1 MNEILKSNEAH
12 NTPLAS
18 GDGGMILELATIDIK
33 PGTNAD
39 FEMNLEKAQSVISQ
53 SKGYIGHQFQ
63 KCIEQDNRYV
73 LLIRWQTLEDHTKG
87 FRESDL
93 FVAWRTLIG
102 PFFETAPMVQ
112 HYEPKFE
119 M

>member
-1 MNEILKSNEAH
+1 
-12 NTPLAS
+12 
-18 GDGGMILELATIDIK
+18 MILEIATIDIK
-33 PGTNAD
+33 KGTNAE
-39 FEMNLEKAQSVISQ
+39 FEQNLSKAQSVIST

-73 LLIRWQTLEDHTKG
+73 LLIRWQTLEAHTKG

-93 FVAWRTLIG
+93 FKEWRALIG

-112 HYEPKFE
+112 HYEMKFE